1 MRRYSDEDV
10 HRLRFIRGA
19 QGAGFSLEQIG
30 ELLQLDAS
38 HDRARARALAR
49 ERIEEL
55 DRRIADF
62 RAARDWLSVLE
73 QDCASGS
80 TGPCPIPQAFGS

>member
-10 HRLRFIRGA
+10 QRLRFIRGA

-30 ELLQLDAS
+30 ELLQLNAS
-38 HDRARARALAR
+38 DDRARARALAR

-55 DRRIADF
+55 DRRNADL
-62 RAARDWLSVLE
+62 RAARGWLSVLE

-80 TGPCPIPQAFGS
+80 TGPCPILQAFGS